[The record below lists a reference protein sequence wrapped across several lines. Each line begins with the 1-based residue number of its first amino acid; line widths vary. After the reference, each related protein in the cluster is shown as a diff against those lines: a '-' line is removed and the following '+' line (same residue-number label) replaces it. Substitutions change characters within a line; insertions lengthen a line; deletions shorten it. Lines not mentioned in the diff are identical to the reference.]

1 MILVSAKKTKIL
13 IQDLHISALNIC
25 MTGMTSKIRSTNE
38 ISCIEIK
45 VKEWMKG
52 AEDKEYLINCRYL
65 KIDQRL
71 SNKTNNLNENSHL
84 LICGELAID
93 SDGQF
98 IVDILDINY
107 LPGYQQ
113 KTSVKSN
120 LTFRPSRKKIT

>member
-1 MILVSAKKTKIL
+1 
-13 IQDLHISALNIC
+13 